1 VLNVSKEYLMN
12 DEEIFI
18 ETVRENYGS
27 KGAQEAANLL
37 EQNKG
42 RCLQVAL
49 YVREGCIFIK

>member
-1 VLNVSKEYLMN
+1 MN